1 VPVIP
6 IDRLDDPRIDAYQDI
21 KDRDLERRRGLF
33 VVEGRGTLRC
43 LIERS
48 SLRPRS
54 VLLGD
59 PALAALADVLA
70 RIDPEVPIYLAPRQV
85 LEAISG
91 VAIHRGALALVE
103 RPPARELER
112 FIAALPEGD
121 SRVIVLEALTNHDN
135 VGGMFRNAM
144 AFGVDGAL
152 LCPRCC
158 DPLYRKAIRTSMGG
172 SLCIPFARATC
183 WPDDL
188 DRLRAR
194 GYTIVA
200 LDPAGE
206 IALGDA
212 SIDLPRRVA
221 LVVGTEGPGITA
233 ETRARADLRIRIE
246 MQPGVDSINV
256 STAAAIALHRA
267 FAGSSDGRDA
277 PKNPR

>member
-1 VPVIP
+1 MPVIP
-6 IDRLDDPRIDAYQDI
+6 IERLDDPRIDAYQDI

-43 LIERS
+43 LIEKS

-70 RIDPEVPIYLAPRQV
+70 CLDPDVPIYRAPRQV

-103 RPPARELER
+103 RPPARERDR
-112 FIAALPEGD
+112 FIDALPEGD
-121 SRVIVLEALTNHDN
+121 SRLIVLEGLTNHDN

-172 SLCIPFARATC
+172 SLCIPFARATA

-188 DRLRAR
+188 ERLRAR
-194 GYTIVA
+194 GYTIAA

-206 IALGDA
+206 VALGDA
-212 SIDLPRRVA
+212 SLEWPRRLA
-221 LVVGTEGPGITA
+221 LVVGTEGPGISP
-233 ETRARADLRIRIE
+233 ETRAAADLRIRIE
-246 MQPGVDSINV
+246 MRPGIDSINV
-256 STAAAIALHRA
+256 ATAAAIALHRA
-267 FAGSSDGRDA
+267 FAGSLPGRVA
-277 PKNPR
+277 PKSPG

>member
-1 VPVIP
+1 MPVIP
-6 IDRLDDPRIDAYQDI
+6 IDRLDDPRIDAYQNI

-33 VVEGRGTLRC
+33 VVEGRGTLRA

-48 SLRPRS
+48 PLRPRS

-59 PALAALADVLA
+59 PARAALADVLA
-70 RIDPEVPIYLAPRQV
+70 RLDPEVPIYCAPRAV

-103 RPPARELER
+103 RPPPHALDR
-112 FIAALPEGD
+112 FIEGLPEGD
-121 SRVIVLEALTNHDN
+121 SRVIVLEGLTNHDN
-135 VGGMFRNAM
+135 VGGLFRNAA

-172 SLCIPFARATC
+172 SFCVPFARATR

-200 LDPAGE
+200 LDPSGE
-206 IALGDA
+206 VVLGDA
-212 SIDLPRRVA
+212 ARPLPRRLA
-221 LVVGTEGPGITA
+221 LVVGTEGPGLSA
-233 ETRARADLRIRIE
+233 ETRAAADLRVRIE
-246 MQPGVDSINV
+246 MMPDVDSINV
-256 STAAAIALHRA
+256 ATAAAIALHRSFGRPA
-267 FAGSSDGRDA
+267 DDGG
-277 PKNPR
+277 PR

>member
-1 VPVIP
+1 VIP
-6 IDRLDDPRIDAYQDI
+6 IDRLDDPRIDVYQDI
-21 KDRDLERRRGLF
+21 KDRELERRRGLF

-43 LIERS
+43 LIEQS
-48 SLRPRS
+48 SLRPCS

-70 RIDPEVPIYLAPRQV
+70 RLDPDVPIYCAPRQV

-103 RPPARELER
+103 RPPAHALDRLIES
-112 FIAALPEGD
+112 LPEGD
-121 SRVIVLEALTNHDN
+121 SRVIVLEGLTNHDN

-158 DPLYRKAIRTSMGG
+158 DPLYRKAIRTSMGA
-172 SLCIPFARATC
+172 SLCIPFARATT

-188 DRLRAR
+188 ERLRAR
-194 GYTIVA
+194 GYAIVA

-206 IALGDA
+206 LALGDA
-212 SIDLPRRVA
+212 SIELPRRIA
-221 LVVGTEGPGITA
+221 LVVGTEGPGISA
-233 ETRARADLRIRIE
+233 ETRAAADLRVRIE
-246 MQPGVDSINV
+246 MRPGVDSINV
-256 STAAAIALHRA
+256 ATAAAIALHRV
-267 FAGSSDGRDA
+267 FAGSLDA
-277 PKNPR
+277 RRARAIR

>member
-1 VPVIP
+1 MPVIP
-6 IDRLDDPRIDAYQDI
+6 IDRLDDPRIDVYQDI

-43 LIERS
+43 LIEQS

-70 RIDPEVPIYLAPRQV
+70 RLDPAVPIYCAPRQV

-103 RPPARELER
+103 RPPAHELDR
-112 FIAALPEGD
+112 LIASLPEGD
-121 SRVIVLEALTNHDN
+121 SRVIVLEGLTNHDN

-158 DPLYRKAIRTSMGG
+158 DPLYRKAIRTSMGA
-172 SLCIPFARATC
+172 SLCIPFARATT
-183 WPDDL
+183 WPADL
-188 DRLRAR
+188 ERLRAR
-194 GYTIVA
+194 GYAIVA

-212 SIDLPRRVA
+212 SSELPRRIA
-221 LVVGTEGPGITA
+221 LVVGTEGPGISA
-233 ETRARADLRIRIE
+233 ETRAAADLRVRIE
-246 MQPGVDSINV
+246 MRPGVDSINV
-256 STAAAIALHRA
+256 ATAAAIALHRA
-267 FAGSSDGRDA
+267 FAGSVDA
-277 PKNPR
+277 RPARAIRR